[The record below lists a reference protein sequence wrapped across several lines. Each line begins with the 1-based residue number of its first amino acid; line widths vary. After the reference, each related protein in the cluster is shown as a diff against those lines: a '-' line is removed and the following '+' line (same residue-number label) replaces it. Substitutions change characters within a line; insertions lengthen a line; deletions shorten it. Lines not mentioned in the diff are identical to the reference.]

1 MTTFWTSSSIL
12 LRETIFKGYIRNI
25 EPLRIGSGREP
36 PLGSLADLAVLR
48 IDYKGGSIPYI
59 PGSSLKG
66 VFRSSAT
73 MLARSIGLNACSGL
87 SKDVCTEIE
96 KVVED
101 ISEIKLGDAIEY
113 NIRAGKTTEAM
124 KKFYERACLI
134 CKIFGSPYYLSKVYF
149 SDAYPIGDYGEILPF
164 SLNTRTGIA
173 IDRKTGTVYGGALY
187 TVEFVEPDVRFKFMI
202 HARNLPN
209 YALGL
214 LSTIILMINNGEIK
228 IGGFKTRGFG
238 AVNIESLVFKSRDYP
253 RTEGLRLVSLDRD
266 KDREVDL
273 SGVARLEDN
282 WLIAEE
288 ENAWKVLRMLEG
300 LWYEFGKSSGCKK
313 ST

>member
-1 MTTFWTSSSIL
+1 MSFWTSSSIL
-12 LRETIFKGYIRNI
+12 LRETVFEGYIRNI
-25 EPLRIGSGREP
+25 EPLCIGSGKEP
-36 PLGSLADLAVLR
+36 PLGSLADRVVLR
-48 IDYKGGSIPYI
+48 IDYRGRSIPYI

-73 MLARSIGLNACSGL
+73 MLARSIGLKACSGL

-96 KVVED
+96 KVVKGT
-101 ISEIKLGDAIEY
+101 SEMKLGDLIEY
-113 NIRAGKTTEAM
+113 YIRVGETKTAM
-124 KKFYERACLI
+124 EKFYENACLI
-134 CKIFGSPYYLSKVYF
+134 CKIFGSPYYSSKVYF
-149 SDAYPIGDYGEILPF
+149 SDAYPIGADGEILPF

-173 IDRKTGTVYGGALY
+173 IDRRTGAVHGGALY
-187 TVEFVEPDVRFKFMI
+187 TVEFVEPDARFKFML
-202 HARNLPN
+202 HAKNLPN

-214 LSTIILMINNGEIK
+214 LSTIIIMINHGEVK

-238 AVNIESLVFKSRDYP
+238 AVKIENLIFKSRDHP
-253 RTEGLRLVSLDRD
+253 RTEGLKLTSLDRE

-288 ENAWKVLRMLEG
+288 ENAWEVLRKLEG
-300 LWYEFGKSSGCKK
+300 IWYEFGKSSSCKK